1 MSKQMIGR
9 VSHLCLYL
17 GAEFLSFFLTGK
29 SFCHHHLNKNRD
41 GPGKGLN
48 SRSLKLWRPIIY
60 PLEPSFG
67 RFPVTIVPLSQTR
80 FEFLYLDVNES
91 CSGNG
96 ALEMLSMEQVVS
108 LSLRYILQIFLKL
121 SINASH
127 KSRVQS
133 KYPPCQGRYHRHIER
148 TD

>member
-1 MSKQMIGR
+1 MSIQMIGR
-9 VSHLCLYL
+9 VSHFCLYF
-17 GAEFLSFFLTGK
+17 GAEFLSLFLDGE
-29 SFCHHHLNKNRD
+29 SFCHHVNENRD
-41 GPGKGLN
+41 RHGKGFN

-60 PLEPSFG
+60 PLEPSLG